1 MTKKDYIKMAE
12 QFRGAYN
19 IASMTDHKKIVL
31 PVLQAVINDFGTMLQ
46 RDNPLFNWEK
56 WNKAIFE

>member
-1 MTKKDYIKMAE
+1 MAE